1 MAKIGIGLVG
11 YYQFVRGY
19 PIGPSLK
26 EKIEAAEWF
35 YDDVVIKE
43 MNWGPIAIVQEFQA
57 EKIEYDRFV
66 LITAIDRGLPDKTVT
81 CRRWVG
87 GDMDVIAIQDRV
99 FEAVTGVISMDNL
112 LVIGD
117 HFGVWPKE
125 VITIEAQLQ
134 DTAFGELVM
143 SEMEIDRV
151 RGETS
156 IIGDNPL
163 SEPMDRL
170 VNNIF
175 GKVSLA
181 VLQGAAGM
189 KLEPLGVNQLNALTD
204 VCHNQFENDFHP
216 TGKKSPNKNLNS
228 LSVN

>member
-1 MAKIGIGLVG
+1 MAKIGIGMVG

-19 PIGPSLK
+19 PIGPNLK
-26 EKIEAAEWF
+26 EQIETAEWF
-35 YDDVVIKE
+35 DRDVLIKE
-43 MNWGPIAIVQEFQA
+43 MNWGPIAITQEFQA
-57 EKIEYDRFV
+57 EEVDYDRFI
-66 LITAIDRGLPDKTVT
+66 LITAVDRGLPEGTVT
-81 CRRWVG
+81 CRRWLG

-125 VITIEAQLQ
+125 VITVEAQLN
-134 DTAFGELVM
+134 DTAFGDLVM
-143 SEMEIDRV
+143 SEMESDRQ

-163 SEPMDRL
+163 SDKMSRL
-170 VNNIF
+170 VNELF
-175 GKVSLA
+175 RKLSLA

-189 KLEPLGVNQLNALTD
+189 KLEPLGVKQLNALTD
-204 VCHNQFENDFHP
+204 VCHNQFASDFHP
-216 TGKKSPNKNLNS
+216 QGKKMPESAT
-228 LSVN
+228 